1 MIRRKKAVD
10 IIDLKKKEKNEV
22 SLGNLFRGSIEWRL
36 SFSPIYLALRR
47 INKKFEYSSIVN
59 ELFRVRNNSLK
70 QKRKKKKKKKT
81 IDKLTSRL
89 DTLANVF
96 VFVKQGF
103 NYSRDS
109 STSGGRF
116 LLDGD
121 IDRR

>member
-70 QKRKKKKKKKT
+70 QKRKKKT

-89 DTLANVF
+89 DTSANVF